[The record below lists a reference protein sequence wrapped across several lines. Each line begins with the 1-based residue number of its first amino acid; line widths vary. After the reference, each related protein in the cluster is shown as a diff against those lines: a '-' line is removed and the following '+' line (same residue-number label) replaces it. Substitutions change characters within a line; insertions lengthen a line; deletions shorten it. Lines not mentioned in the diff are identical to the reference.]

1 MIPPRTVVLY
11 DEEHLASRT
20 PEGERNKGRYRE
32 LSMDLPL
39 HTTRTRRRIRKQD
52 PGKAK
57 EVPLPPIA

>member
-11 DEEHLASRT
+11 NKEHPAGRR
-20 PEGERNKGRYRE
+20 PEGKRNKGRCRE
-32 LSMDLPL
+32 LLVDLPS

-57 EVPLPPIA
+57 EVPLPPIV